1 MKNGGYTLIEMILVV
16 VIIGI
21 LASMAIQSLSKDEN
35 TRRFD
40 DTTLEMKKIARAI
53 VGDERLITDGV
64 RTDFGYVGDVGSLPS
79 SLDDL
84 VLKPGGYSTWKGP
97 YVRNN
102 FNENSE
108 DYKRDAWNNL
118 YTYSGGITI
127 GSDAGGSPITKQ
139 FAGTADELT
148 ANSVRGIVRDQAGLP
163 PSDRASNVNVT
174 LYFPDGSG
182 SMTSLSRIPS
192 RSGEFSFD
200 NQIPIGIH
208 LIRAVATSSKDT
220 ASKYIA
226 VNPGSV
232 TLAELRIPS
241 ELWGL
246 PGGGSAETG
255 IIEDMNKS
263 AP

>member
-1 MKNGGYTLIEMILVV
+1 MKNDGYTLVEMILVV

-21 LASMAIQSLSKDEN
+21 LASIAIQSLGQDEN
-35 TRRFD
+35 LRRFD
-40 DTTLEMKKIARAI
+40 DTAAEMEELARAI
-53 VGDERLITDGV
+53 VGDERLITDGA

-84 VLKPGGYSTWKGP
+84 VSNPGEYSTWKGP
-97 YVRNN
+97 YIRND
-102 FNENSE
+102 FNENIE

-118 YTYSGGITI
+118 YAYSGGITI
-127 GSDAGGSPITKQ
+127 SSDADGSPITKQ
-139 FAGTADELT
+139 FIGTESDLT
-148 ANSVRGIVRDQAGLP
+148 ANSVRGIVRDQAGFP
-163 PSDRASNVNVT
+163 PSDGAPNVNVT

-182 SMTSLSRIPS
+182 SMTSLSRTPS

-208 LIRAVATSSKDT
+208 LIRSVVTSTNDT

-241 ELWGL
+241 ELWGSR
-246 PGGGSAETG
+246 GGGGGETG
-255 IIEDMNKS
+255 TLDDINE
-263 AP
+263 

>member
-16 VIIGI
+16 VIIGM
-21 LASMAIQSLSKDEN
+21 LASIAIQSLNKDEN

-40 DTTLEMKKIARAI
+40 VTVIEMDRLVRAI

-79 SLDDL
+79 NLDDL
-84 VLKPGGYSTWKGP
+84 VANPGDYSTWKGP
-97 YVRNN
+97 YIRND

-118 YTYSGGITI
+118 YIYTGGITI
-127 GSDAGGSPITKQ
+127 GSAADGSPITKQ
-139 FAGTADELT
+139 FAGSVGELT
-148 ANSVRGIVRDQAGLP
+148 GNSVRGIVSDRAGLP
-163 PSDRASNVNVT
+163 PSDNAPNVSVT
-174 LYFPDGSG
+174 LFFPDGFG
-182 SMTSLSRIPS
+182 SMTELSSEPS
-192 RSGEFSFD
+192 RSGEFRFE

-208 LIRAVATSSKDT
+208 LIRAVDVVANDT

-232 TLAELRIPS
+232 TLVELHMPS
-241 ELWGL
+241 QLWR
-246 PGGGSAETG
+246 P
-255 IIEDMNKS
+255 N
-263 AP
+263 